1 MSIIQIIPLL
11 LLAAVVV
18 VNLVTLALWY
28 LLYQLVLSS
37 DPLIGEET
45 GATYTAYL
53 FGQMMEGGISPTKRM
68 KSLGSPDRDRLI
80 RTVKGSQAY
89 AVIAGIANRLK
100 HIPLNF
106 VLMYK
111 SS

>member
-1 MSIIQIIPLL
+1 MSIIQIVPLL
-11 LLAAVVV
+11 LLAAVVA
-18 VNLVTLALWY
+18 VNLITLALWY

-45 GATYTAYL
+45 GAIYTAFL

-68 KSLGSPDRDRLI
+68 KSLGTPDRDRII
-80 RTVKGSQAY
+80 RMVKGSRGY

-111 SS
+111 TS